1 MAPKKGGSGIV
12 EGLWAGT
19 AVFAAVKSRTFAG
32 FITSFLVYAVVL
44 IVLIAVAAMIL
55 KAVGIQWREKMT
67 DVAAIQCQAGETETP
82 DCYGERGC
90 MKPSGSCYKLL
101 TPSGGPVA

>member
-19 AVFAAVKSRTFAG
+19 AVFAATKSRTFAS

-44 IVLIAVAAMIL
+44 MLFLAVLAWVM
-55 KAVGIQWREKMT
+55 KAVGLRPLEKFS
-67 DVAAIQCQAGETETP
+67 VNEIQCQAGETPTN

-90 MKPSGSCYKLL
+90 VKPSGNCYKLL
-101 TPSGGPVA
+101 TTQTGTTSE